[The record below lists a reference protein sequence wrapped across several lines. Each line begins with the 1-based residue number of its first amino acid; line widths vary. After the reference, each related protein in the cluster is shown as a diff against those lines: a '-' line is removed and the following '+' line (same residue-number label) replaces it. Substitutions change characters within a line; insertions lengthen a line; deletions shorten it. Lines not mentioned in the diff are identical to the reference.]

1 MAVKSSDGMVRFFR
15 GAGRLKTEPRRGW
28 VLKLGMEHPESV
40 ADHSYR
46 VALLAMVYADLRG
59 LDAGKLV
66 KMAILHDLPEAV
78 VGDSVPGE
86 RTRAEKRRA
95 ESGAMKE
102 LLADLPKSLA
112 KEYWSVWEE
121 YERGTSG
128 EARLVK
134 QLDKLELALQADEY
148 KRADAANDVTEF
160 FASAKK
166 GLDDADILRVV
177 EGLS

>member
-1 MAVKSSDGMVRFFR
+1 
-15 GAGRLKTEPRRGW
+15 
-28 VLKLGMEHPESV
+28 
-40 ADHSYR
+40 
-46 VALLAMVYADLRG
+46 
-59 LDAGKLV
+59 
-66 KMAILHDLPEAV
+66 